1 MALGPGA
8 SHSGITVPMGD
19 PGRLEGLAHKFA
31 GLSGALEGSSAS
43 FRTLTAAITWQGAAS
58 VAFFGLA
65 SGTGGP

>member
-1 MALGPGA
+1 
-8 SHSGITVPMGD
+8 MGD

-31 GLSGALEGSSAS
+31 GPSGALEGSSAS
-43 FRTLTAAITWQGAAS
+43 FRTLTAAMSTWQGAAS